1 MMRTGKTLKILK
13 LNFEHCK
20 SGESVSLSHILVRCP
35 IEHQPWLCQT
45 ILYNPRESV
54 GVKYCLP
61 PMNAIP
67 KPEIAPA
74 QTSAQFAVHNPATQE
89 TIGTLPSLTPAQIA
103 ECVSKAAAAQVRW
116 ANTPV
121 RDRLRI
127 LKRFADLLCGQKEAV
142 AAVISREAGKPEA
155 EALSTEILVV
165 LDTVKY
171 LRNTLPAFLR
181 PEPIPH
187 GNPAMKLKRGM
198 LLREPYGVVGIISPW
213 NYPFSV
219 PSVQTLTALAT
230 GNAVAL
236 KPSEFTPYS
245 SLELQRLL
253 REAGLDRDL
262 LQVITGEGGAGAA
275 LLAADV
281 QKVVFTGSVATG
293 KRVAQAAAARLLPV
307 VLELGGKDPMI
318 VLEDADVDVASS
330 AAVWGAFMNA
340 GQTCLSVER
349 CYVQEKI
356 YEKFLAKCVEKT
368 GKLRIGSASHPLRHD
383 QPRKDESQSAQRMG
397 HPGQDGAPEAD
408 IDIGPMIHER
418 QLGIVQLHVEDAIAR
433 GARLLAGGKPL
444 SNLGP
449 NFFAPTIL
457 AGVDHSMAVMREETF
472 GPVLPV
478 RSFKT
483 EDEAVALA
491 NDSEYGLAASIFT
504 GDRKRGEAL
513 ARRIMAGT
521 VMVNDVLACFGIS
534 EAPHGGVKA
543 SGIGR
548 THGRFG
554 LEEMVWPKYVD
565 SDRLPRMKKLWWYGY
580 GAAFAQ
586 QMGGFVELLFANGL
600 IKRLRGGVKSTKSY
614 LRRRIL

>member
-1 MMRTGKTLKILK
+1 MT
-13 LNFEHCK
+13 
-20 SGESVSLSHILVRCP
+20 
-35 IEHQPWLCQT
+35 
-45 ILYNPRESV
+45 
-54 GVKYCLP
+54 
-61 PMNAIP
+61 AIP
-67 KPEIAPA
+67 QPEIAAGHSNAHSSA
-74 QTSAQFAVHNPATQE
+74 QTGPQFAVHNPATQE
-89 TIGTLPSLTPAQIA
+89 IIGTLPNLGADQIA
-103 ECVSKAAAAQVRW
+103 GAVAKAAAAQLRW
-116 ANTPV
+116 AATPV

-127 LKRFADLLCGQKEAV
+127 LSRFADLLCDQKEAV
-142 AAVISREAGKPEA
+142 AAVISCEAGKPEA
-155 EALSTEILVV
+155 EALSTELLVV

-171 LRNTLPAFLR
+171 LQNTLPGFLR

-187 GNPAMKLKRGM
+187 GNPVMKLKSGQ
-198 LLREPYGVVGIISPW
+198 LFREPYGVVGIISPW

-230 GNAVAL
+230 GNAVVL

-253 REAGLDRDL
+253 REAGLDHEL

-349 CYVQEKI
+349 CYVHEAI
-356 YEKFLAKCVEKT
+356 CEKFLQKCVEKT
-368 GKLRIGSASHPLRHD
+368 AKLRIGSSPHPLRRNLD
-383 QPRKDESQSAQRMG
+383 SSNQAQP
-397 HPGQDGAPEAD
+397 GAAVPHEHGTPNAE
-408 IDIGPMIHER
+408 IDVGPMIHAR
-418 QLGIVQLHVEDAIAR
+418 QLSIVQSHVEDAVAR

-444 SNLGP
+444 PQMGP

-457 AGVDHSMAVMREETF
+457 ADVDHSMKITREETF

-513 ARRIMAGT
+513 ARRVHAGT

-565 SDRLPRMKKLWWYGY
+565 SDRMPRMKKLWWYGY
-580 GAAFAQ
+580 GPAFGQ
-586 QMGGFVELLFANGL
+586 QMGGFIELLFAKGL

-614 LRRRIL
+614 LRRRLL

>member
-1 MMRTGKTLKILK
+1 
-13 LNFEHCK
+13 
-20 SGESVSLSHILVRCP
+20 
-35 IEHQPWLCQT
+35 
-45 ILYNPRESV
+45 
-54 GVKYCLP
+54 
-61 PMNAIP
+61 MNAVSQ
-67 KPEIAPA
+67 PELA
-74 QTSAQFAVHNPATQE
+74 SQFAVHNPATQE
-89 TIGTLPSLTPAQIA
+89 IIGTLPNLGAGQITDA
-103 ECVSKAAAAQVRW
+103 VAKAAAAQVRW
-116 ANTPV
+116 AATPV

-127 LKRFADLLCGQKEAV
+127 LSRFADLLCDQKEAV
-142 AAVISREAGKPEA
+142 AAIISREAGKPEA
-155 EALSTEILVV
+155 EALSTELLVV

-171 LRNTLPAFLR
+171 LRNTLPGFLR

-187 GNPAMKLKRGM
+187 GNPVMKLKSGQ

-230 GNAVAL
+230 GNAVVL

-253 REAGLDRDL
+253 RDAGLDHDL

-275 LLAADV
+275 LLAANV

-318 VLEDADVDVASS
+318 VLEDADIDVASS

-349 CYVQEKI
+349 CYVHEAI
-356 YEKFLAKCVEKT
+356 CEKFLQKCVEKT
-368 GKLRIGSASHPLRHD
+368 AKLRIGSSSHPLRRNLD
-383 QPRKDESQSAQRMG
+383 SSNQAQP
-397 HPGQDGAPEAD
+397 GAAVPHEHGTPNAE
-408 IDIGPMIHER
+408 IDVGPMIHAR
-418 QLGIVQLHVEDAIAR
+418 QLSIVQSHVEDAVAR

-444 SNLGP
+444 PQMGP

-457 AGVDHSMAVMREETF
+457 ADVDHSMKIMREETF

-504 GDRKRGEAL
+504 GDRKPGEAL
-513 ARRIMAGT
+513 ARRVHAGT

-580 GAAFAQ
+580 GPAFGQ
-586 QMGGFVELLFANGL
+586 QMTGFIELLFANGL

-614 LRRRIL
+614 LRRRLL

>member
-1 MMRTGKTLKILK
+1 MT
-13 LNFEHCK
+13 
-20 SGESVSLSHILVRCP
+20 
-35 IEHQPWLCQT
+35 
-45 ILYNPRESV
+45 
-54 GVKYCLP
+54 
-61 PMNAIP
+61 AIP
-67 KPEIAPA
+67 QPEIAAVHSKAHLNA
-74 QTSAQFAVHNPATQE
+74 QAGSQFAVHNPATQE
-89 TIGTLPSLTPAQIA
+89 IIGTLPNLGANEIA
-103 ECVSKAAAAQVRW
+103 DAVAKAAAAQVRW
-116 ANTPV
+116 AATPV

-127 LKRFADLLCGQKEAV
+127 LSRFAALLCDQKDSV

-155 EALSTEILVV
+155 EALSTEVLVV

-171 LRNTLPAFLR
+171 LQNQVPAFLR
-181 PEPIPH
+181 PEPVPH
-187 GNPAMKLKRGM
+187 ANPVMKLKSGT

-213 NYPFSV
+213 NYPFSL
-219 PSVQTLTALAT
+219 PSIQTLTALLT

-245 SLELQRLL
+245 SLELEKLL
-253 REAGLDRDL
+253 RAAGLDPDL
-262 LQVITGEGGAGAA
+262 LQVITGDGAAGAA
-275 LLAADV
+275 LLAANV

-318 VLEDADVDVASS
+318 VLEDADIDVAAS

-356 YEKFLAKCVEKT
+356 YPKFLEACVEKT
-368 GKLRIGSASHPLRHD
+368 KKLRIGSGNDPNTDA
-383 QPRKDESQSAQRMG
+383 
-397 HPGQDGAPEAD
+397 
-408 IDIGPMIHER
+408 GPMIHER
-418 QLGIVQLHVEDAIAR
+418 QLGIVQSHVEEAVAR

-444 SNLGP
+444 AHLGA

-457 AGVDHSMAVMREETF
+457 ADVDHSMRIMREETF

-491 NDSEYGLAASIFT
+491 NDSDYGLAACIFT
-504 GDRKRGEAL
+504 NDRKRGEAL
-513 ARRIMAGT
+513 ARRINAGT
-521 VMVNDVLACFGIS
+521 VMVNDVLTCFGIS
-534 EAPHGGVKA
+534 EAPHGGIKA

-548 THGRFG
+548 THGHFG

-565 SDRLPRMKKLWWYGY
+565 SDRMPRMKKLWWYGY
-580 GAAFAQ
+580 GPAFGQ
-586 QMGGFVELLFANGL
+586 QMGGFIELLFAKGL
-600 IKRLRGGVKSTKSY
+600 IKRMRGGVKSTKSY
-614 LRRRIL
+614 LRRRLL

>member
-1 MMRTGKTLKILK
+1 
-13 LNFEHCK
+13 
-20 SGESVSLSHILVRCP
+20 
-35 IEHQPWLCQT
+35 
-45 ILYNPRESV
+45 
-54 GVKYCLP
+54 
-61 PMNAIP
+61 MNALTA
-67 KPEIAPA
+67 ELARQQEA
-74 QTSAQFAVHNPATQE
+74 SQFAVHNPATQE
-89 TIGTLPSLTPAQIA
+89 IIGMQPNLTPAQIA
-103 ECVSKAAAAQVRW
+103 DCVSKAAAAQLRW
-116 ANTPV
+116 AATPV

-127 LKRFADLLCGQKEAV
+127 LSRFADLLCDQKEAV
-142 AAVISREAGKPEA
+142 ARVISREAGKPEA

-171 LRNTLPAFLR
+171 LRDTLPGFLR

-187 GNPAMKLKRGM
+187 GNPAMKLKRGR

-253 REAGLDRDL
+253 RQAGLDREL
-262 LQVITGEGGAGAA
+262 LQVITGDGGAGAA

-293 KRVAQAAAARLLPV
+293 KCVAQAAAARLLPV

-318 VLEDADVDVASS
+318 VLEDADIDVASS

-349 CYVQEKI
+349 CYVHESI
-356 YEKFLAKCVEKT
+356 YQKFLQACVEKT
-368 GKLRIGSASHPLRHD
+368 AKLRIGSASRVSSAGEGACDPD
-383 QPRKDESQSAQRMG
+383 PRVDV
-397 HPGQDGAPEAD
+397 
-408 IDIGPMIHER
+408 GPMIHAR
-418 QLGIVQLHVEDAIAR
+418 QLSIVQSHVQDAMAR

-444 SNLGP
+444 PQLGP

-457 AGVDHSMAVMREETF
+457 ADVDHSMAVMNEETF

-483 EDEAVALA
+483 EDEA
-491 NDSEYGLAASIFT
+491 
-504 GDRKRGEAL
+504 
-513 ARRIMAGT
+513 
-521 VMVNDVLACFGIS
+521 
-534 EAPHGGVKA
+534 
-543 SGIGR
+543 
-548 THGRFG
+548 
-554 LEEMVWPKYVD
+554 
-565 SDRLPRMKKLWWYGY
+565 
-580 GAAFAQ
+580 
-586 QMGGFVELLFANGL
+586 
-600 IKRLRGGVKSTKSY
+600 
-614 LRRRIL
+614 

>member
-1 MMRTGKTLKILK
+1 MT
-13 LNFEHCK
+13 
-20 SGESVSLSHILVRCP
+20 
-35 IEHQPWLCQT
+35 
-45 ILYNPRESV
+45 
-54 GVKYCLP
+54 
-61 PMNAIP
+61 AIP
-67 KPEIAPA
+67 QPEIAA
-74 QTSAQFAVHNPATQE
+74 GHSNAHSNTQAAQFAVHNPATQE
-89 TIGTLPSLTPAQIA
+89 IIGTLPNLGADQIA
-103 ECVSKAAAAQVRW
+103 GAVAKAAAAQVRW
-116 ANTPV
+116 AATPV

-127 LKRFADLLCGQKEAV
+127 LSRFADLLCDQKEAV

-155 EALSTEILVV
+155 EALSTELLVV

-171 LRNTLPAFLR
+171 LRNTLPGFLR

-187 GNPAMKLKRGM
+187 GNPVMKLKSGQ
-198 LLREPYGVVGIISPW
+198 LFREPYGVVGIISPW

-230 GNAVAL
+230 GNAVVL

-253 REAGLDRDL
+253 REAGLDREL

-349 CYVQEKI
+349 CYVHERI
-356 YEKFLAKCVEKT
+356 YQKFLQACVEKT
-368 GKLRIGSASHPLRHD
+368 AKLRIGSSSHPLR
-383 QPRKDESQSAQRMG
+383 RTESGDNETRAG
-397 HPGQDGAPEAD
+397 AKDGAPGGDSE
-408 IDIGPMIHER
+408 IDVGPMIHAR
-418 QLGIVQLHVEDAIAR
+418 QLSIVLSHVEDAVAR

-444 SNLGP
+444 AQMGP

-457 AGVDHSMAVMREETF
+457 ADVDHSMKIMREETF

-513 ARRIMAGT
+513 ARRVQAGT

-565 SDRLPRMKKLWWYGY
+565 SDRMPRMKKLWWYGY
-580 GAAFAQ
+580 GPAFGQ
-586 QMGGFVELLFANGL
+586 QMGGFIELLFAKGL

-614 LRRRIL
+614 LRRRLL